1 MKIIVFGAGLVGNAI
16 IRDLAADKVFEIL
29 AVDLD
34 QGALNRLE
42 GTPGVKT
49 HQANLTKKGTIKKL
63 TKDFDLVISA
73 VPGFMGF
80 QVLEEII
87 QSGKNVV
94 DISFFG
100 QDALELDS
108 LAKKK
113 GVTAIVDC
121 GVAPG
126 LCNIIAGYV
135 TEKMDQPL
143 RYACYVGGLPK
154 DPQWPYEYKAVF
166 SPTDVIEEYIRPA
179 RMFENGKEVIYPALS
194 GIELIEF
201 PEVGILEAFNT
212 DGLRS
217 LLQTLKIPNMKE
229 KTLRYPGH
237 AELMRIF
244 RESGFF
250 GQDPVDVK
258 GQNIIPLNLTSELL
272 FDQWHLAS
280 GEEDL
285 TVMQVILE
293 GKVGKEYTIYQ
304 YDLLDYYE
312 PDTKTTS
319 MARTTGYTCT
329 IVARQLLKGMIS
341 HQGICP
347 PEYLGKE
354 KGIYEDLLS
363 EYKKRGITLQET
375 ITKNAFR

>member
-16 IRDLAADKVFEIL
+16 IRDLAVDGEFEVL
-29 AVDLD
+29 AVDLNKE
-34 QGALNRLE
+34 ALDKLQ
-42 GTPGVKT
+42 GTPGVATK
-49 HQANLTKKGTIKKL
+49 QADLSEKGVIKRM

-73 VPGFMGF
+73 VPGFMGY

-87 QSGKNVV
+87 RAGKDLV

-100 QDALELDS
+100 QDAFELES

-126 LCNIIAGYV
+126 LCNIIAGHV
-135 TEKMDQPL
+135 ANKMDQPL
-143 RYACYVGGLPK
+143 SYTCYVGGLPK
-154 DPQWPYEYKAVF
+154 DPEWPYEYKAVF
-166 SPTDVIEEYIRPA
+166 SPVDVLEEYTRPA
-179 RMFENGKEVIYPALS
+179 RMFEDSKEVIYPALS
-194 GIELIEF
+194 GIELLDF
-201 PEVGILEAFNT
+201 PEIGTLEAFNT

-217 LLQTLKIPNMKE
+217 LLKTLKIPTMRE

-250 GQDPVDVK
+250 NPEPIEVK
-258 GQNIIPLNLTSELL
+258 GQSVIPLELTSQLL
-272 FDQWHLAS
+272 FDQWHLAP

-293 GKVGKEYTIYQ
+293 GKVGKEDVIYQ
-304 YDLLDYYE
+304 YDLLDRFD
-312 PDTKTTS
+312 PATGTTS

-341 HQGICP
+341 FKGICP

-354 KGIYEDLLS
+354 EGLFSDLLQ
-363 EYKKRGITLQET
+363 EYQMRGIVLKET
-375 ITKNAFR
+375 ITKNEFG